1 MGRSAFGEQIA
12 VLDGFEEGSSSID
25 YDTSAMDGRIG
36 QARADAAYR
45 SRVTARGPAGI
56 TATSRMNVLDASA
69 GANYSGGSSF
79 APGLPLLPSTVG
91 LAAIPG
97 VLPERFNVINPS
109 QGANYSGGSSWTGG
123 IPLVSSNSGLASPL
137 VSGGYGKEGLGR
149 MRRGLRGFAA
159 NEGYG
164 RAGLGRATVNEGY
177 GRAGLGQPMAGADND
192 LCGAFASIEL
202 GRLDPN
208 DGRLGQERSRVD
220 QYARLIAPNVLV
232 KTNVIDPSGGANY
245 SGGSSWTGGIPLIS
259 SNAGLAGLD
268 IMGNRS
274 LRTAIAKIKRSGM
287 NVNADTAVA
296 TVGKGPLDQLKAH
309 AKQLQQVWGSLSPMQ
324 QVQGRAILRTLGLVR
339 LARANIIRASAQAA

>member
-12 VLDGFEEGSSSID
+12 VLDGFEDGSSSID
-25 YDTSAMDGRIG
+25 YDTSEMDGRIG
-36 QARADAAYR
+36 QARADAAQYA
-45 SRVTARGPAGI
+45 RVTARGPAGI

-123 IPLVSSNSGLASPL
+123 MPLVSSNSGLAASL
-137 VSGGYGKEGLGR
+137 IRGGYGRDGLGR
-149 MRRGLRGFAA
+149 GLAA
-159 NEGYG
+159 
-164 RAGLGRATVNEGY
+164 NEGY

-202 GRLDPN
+202 GRMDPN
-208 DGRLGQERSRVD
+208 DGRLGQERARVD
-220 QYARLIAPNVLV
+220 QYARMIASNVLV

-268 IMGNRS
+268 AMGNRS
-274 LRTAIAKIKRSGM
+274 LRTAIAKIKRSGGR
-287 NVNADTAVA
+287 VNADTAVA
-296 TVGKGPLDQLKAH
+296 TVGKGALDQLKAH
-309 AKQLQQVWGSLSPMQ
+309 ARQLQQVWGRLSPMQ
-324 QVQGRAILRTLGLVR
+324 KAQGRAILRALGIVR

>member
-25 YDTSAMDGRIG
+25 YDTSEMDGRIG
-36 QARADAAYR
+36 QARADAMYR
-45 SRVTARGPAGI
+45 SEVTARGPAGI
-56 TATSRMNVLDASA
+56 TATRRMNVLDASA

-91 LAAIPG
+91 LAAIPS
-97 VLPERFNVINPS
+97 VLPPRFNVIDPS
-109 QGANYSGGSSWTGG
+109 GGANYSGGSSWTGG
-123 IPLVSSNSGLASPL
+123 IPLISSNSGLAASL
-137 VSGGYGKEGLGR
+137 IQGGYGRDGLGR
-149 MRRGLRGFAA
+149 GLAA
-159 NEGYG
+159 
-164 RAGLGRATVNEGY
+164 NEGY

-202 GRLDPN
+202 GRMDPN
-208 DGRLGQERSRVD
+208 DGRLGQERARVD
-220 QYARLIAPNVLV
+220 QYARMIAPNVLV

-268 IMGNRS
+268 AMGNRS
-274 LRTAIAKIKRSGM
+274 LRTAIAKIKRSGA
-287 NVNADTAVA
+287 NVNADVAVA
-296 TVGKGPLDQLKAH
+296 TVGKGALDQLKAH
-309 AKQLQQVWGSLSPMQ
+309 ARQLQQVWGRLSPMQ
-324 QVQGRAILRTLGLVR
+324 KAQGRAILRALGIVR

>member
-25 YDTSAMDGRIG
+25 YDTSEMDGRIG
-36 QARADAAYR
+36 QARADAMYR
-45 SRVTARGPAGI
+45 SEVTARGPAGI
-56 TATSRMNVLDASA
+56 TATRRMNVLDASA

-91 LAAIPG
+91 LAAIPS
-97 VLPERFNVINPS
+97 VLPPRFNVINPS
-109 QGANYSGGSSWTGG
+109 QGSNYSGGSSWTGG
-123 IPLVSSNSGLASPL
+123 IPLVSSNSGLAASL
-137 VSGGYGKEGLGR
+137 IRGGYGRDGLGR
-149 MRRGLRGFAA
+149 GLAA
-159 NEGYG
+159 
-164 RAGLGRATVNEGY
+164 NEGY

-202 GRLDPN
+202 GRMDPN
-208 DGRLGQERSRVD
+208 DGRLGQERARVD
-220 QYARLIAPNVLV
+220 QYARRIAPNVLV

-268 IMGNRS
+268 AMGNRS
-274 LRTAIAKIKRSGM
+274 LRTALAKIRRRGV
-287 NVNADTAVA
+287 NVNADMTVA
-296 TVGKGPLDQLKAH
+296 TVGKGALDQLKTH
-309 AKQLQQVWGSLSPMQ
+309 AKQLQQVWGRLSPMQ
-324 QVQGRAILRTLGLVR
+324 KAQGRAILRALGIVR